1 VDAWLRYSE
10 DQRIADSWYL
20 VTRRDEDGNE
30 RWIVGSPSTGDELQ
44 YQDAATAGAA
54 FVSRVLGTPYVL
66 PDDQ

>member
-30 RWIVGSPSTGDELQ
+30 RWIVGNPSTGDELQ
-44 YQDAATAGAA
+44 YQDAATAGAG